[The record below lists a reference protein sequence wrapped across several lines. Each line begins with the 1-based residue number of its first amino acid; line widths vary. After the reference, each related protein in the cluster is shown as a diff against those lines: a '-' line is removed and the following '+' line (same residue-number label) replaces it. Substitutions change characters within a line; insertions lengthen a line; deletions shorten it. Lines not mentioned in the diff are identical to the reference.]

1 MATRGKSAR
10 VKGHTFER
18 DIAQKFRDLGWTD
31 CETSRFA
38 SKKMDDLKVDLV
50 ETPPFYVQCKAVEN
64 LGPIQNVLAEMP
76 QGKMINI
83 VFHKK
88 SRKGTIVA
96 MTEDDFWKLLKAGGL
111 TPNDS
116 EKKENM

>member
-18 DIAQKFRDLGWTD
+18 DIAKKFRDAGWPE

-38 SKKMDDLKVDLV
+38 SKKMDDMKVDLV
-50 ETPPFYVQCKAVEN
+50 ETKPFYVQCKAVEN
-64 LGPIQNVLAEMP
+64 LGPVHNVLAEMP
-76 QGKMINI
+76 KGQLINI

-88 SRKGTIVA
+88 SRQGTIVA
-96 MTEDDFWKLLKAGGL
+96 MSEEDFWALLKTAEL
-111 TPNDS
+111 PA
-116 EKKENM
+116 

>member
-64 LGPIQNVLAEMP
+64 LGPLHNVLAEMP
-76 QGKMINI
+76 KKDMLNI

-96 MTEDDFWKLLKAGGL
+96 MTEESFWALIKIAHLNK
-111 TPNDS
+111 
-116 EKKENM
+116 

>member
-18 DIAQKFRDLGWTD
+18 DIAQKFRDMGWTE

-38 SKKMDDLKVDLV
+38 SKKLDDMKVDLV
-50 ETPPFYVQCKAVEN
+50 ETDPFYVQCKAVEN
-64 LGPIQNVLAEMP
+64 LGPVHNVLAEMP
-76 QGKMINI
+76 DKEMLNI

-96 MTEDDFWKLLKAGGL
+96 MEEASFWALIELANLNK
-111 TPNDS
+111 
-116 EKKENM
+116 

>member
-1 MATRGKSAR
+1 MAIRGKSAR

-18 DIAQKFRDLGWTD
+18 DIAKKFRDAGWPE

-50 ETPPFYVQCKAVEN
+50 ETHPFYVQCKAVEN
-64 LGPIQNVLAEMP
+64 LGPVHNVLAEMP
-76 QGKMINI
+76 KTHHINL

-88 SRKGTIVA
+88 ARQGSIVA
-96 MTEDDFWKLLKAGGL
+96 MSEDDFWKLITLAGL
-111 TPNDS
+111 P
-116 EKKENM
+116 K

>member
-1 MATRGKSAR
+1 MATRGRSAR

-18 DIAQKFRDLGWTD
+18 DIAQKFRDRGWVE

-38 SKKMDDLKVDLV
+38 SKKLDDMKVDLV
-50 ETPPFYVQCKAVEN
+50 ETDPFYVQCKAVEN
-64 LGPIQNVLAEMP
+64 LGPIHNVLEEMP
-76 QGKMINI
+76 KKDKFNV

-96 MTEDDFWKLLKAGGL
+96 MSEESFWKLIEMANLR
-111 TPNDS
+111 NDPA
-116 EKKENM
+116 